1 MDSERPERTAPTAEA
16 EASTPGPVTGG
27 RPLGREASGRLLGN
41 RPLLSTTVPLDE
53 ATASTINEIRE
64 VLARGD
70 WLDLAQAILLPSVDP
85 AIR

>member
-1 MDSERPERTAPTAEA
+1 
-16 EASTPGPVTGG
+16 
-27 RPLGREASGRLLGN
+27 
-41 RPLLSTTVPLDE
+41 LSTTVPLDE